1 MVLLREFFWCVWV
14 CNKINKIENNF
25 CEVYVSIFLDMIYRV
40 LFVGVMVYCVYNRIK
55 WNELFKKN
63 LFERFLNVGMCVKKN
78 MIVISRK
85 I

>member
-1 MVLLREFFWCVWV
+1 
-14 CNKINKIENNF
+14 
-25 CEVYVSIFLDMIYRV
+25 MIYRV